1 MEYIEKQCLLEYVE
15 LDWDNF
21 LSEKVDGER
30 VRYFKF
36 YHLFPCDDTTEGC
49 INAFKKL
56 QIISK
61 DVVKGVND
69 TNFGRTFFNI
79 SYKIVDGFSYGYYST
94 CEPDYTDNEEYVKR
108 HYLNNYKPCKLV
120 RFNLKIASF
129 ADDKEKDFTG
139 WENHPPIVA
148 LREHIANVL
157 GFERFMKVNSA
168 LTKVNDKDEYL
179 KKHPLTDKFGIPI
192 EIGDTVAS
200 GAGASVVIVKV
211 AKMTPSTINF
221 GLSPANCVIVR
232 AKDPNKKLGW

>member
-1 MEYIEKQCLLEYVE
+1 MEYIEKQFPLEYVE
-15 LDWDNF
+15 NDWDNF
-21 LSEKVDGER
+21 LSEKVNGER
-30 VRYFKF
+30 VRYFKYF
-36 YHLFPCDDTTEGC
+36 RLIPCDDTTEGC

-56 QIISK
+56 QILSN
-61 DVVKGVND
+61 DVVKKIVD

-79 SYKIVDGFSYGYYST
+79 SYKIVDGFSYSYYST

-108 HYLNNYKPCKLV
+108 HYPNNYKPCKLV

-129 ADDKEKDFTG
+129 ADDKEKDFIG
-139 WENHPPIVA
+139 WENHLPIVA